1 MCGPKYILRNQA
13 VTFLMYP
20 EQLKQIR
27 LLIKILIIVG
37 HYVSDVLIL
46 RNQAGL
52 AVTFLMYPEQLKQVR
67 FIIKILIIVG
77 HYVSDVFDIKK
88 SSWL

>member
-1 MCGPKYILRNQA
+1 MSVMC
-13 VTFLMYP
+13 
-20 EQLKQIR
+20 
-27 LLIKILIIVG
+27 
-37 HYVSDVLIL
+37 LIL

-88 SSWL
+88 SVLLPPLKMGCHDIAEILLKVALNTINQPTIQL